1 MSQLLDKQMANVADF
16 DCFSQVV
23 FRDIEDYKRFKQDP
37 WYSEH
42 LKGEQNNF
50 ADTENSM

>member
-1 MSQLLDKQMANVADF
+1 MKEIADPQMVNTADF

-37 WYSEH
+37 YYKQH
-42 LKGEQNNF
+42 LWGDHKNF
-50 ADTENSM
+50 ADTQRST